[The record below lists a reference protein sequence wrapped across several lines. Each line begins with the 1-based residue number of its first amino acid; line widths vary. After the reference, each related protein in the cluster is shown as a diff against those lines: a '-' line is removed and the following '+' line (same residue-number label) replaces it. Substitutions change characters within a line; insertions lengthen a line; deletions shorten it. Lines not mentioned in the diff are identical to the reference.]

1 MDGSLYLKCWHS
13 WTELVIETDGS
24 FYIGI
29 RAFVLTFLCW
39 ITVVDFSYFKHRHF
53 HCQFQGYQYWAHCQY
68 VKKNGKHDFI
78 PLDLPQKFDISK
90 WKKKGLVLCHLV
102 VHIIIFSS
110 KKRKKRQHI
119 NIQHY
124 FSDGFFLLFLTSV
137 LNLETVILLRGYSL
151 KQCAIVPIRP

>member
-24 FYIGI
+24 FYIDI

-90 WKKKGLVLCHLV
+90 WKKKRFGALSFSGTYNYLFFQKEKETTAHKHSALFFWWLFFV
-102 VHIIIFSS
+102 IFNQCFELRNCNCI
-110 KKRKKRQHI
+110 KR
-119 NIQHY
+119 
-124 FSDGFFLLFLTSV
+124 LF
-137 LNLETVILLRGYSL
+137 
-151 KQCAIVPIRP
+151 P